1 METALGESPGFVA
14 RLESDEGAVAAEDL
28 HRMVA
33 LLGIGA
39 RFFHDGA
46 PEGVASLIAKTI
58 TLGHEAGSLAEIAAL
73 LKLLAAGR

>member
-14 RLESDEGAVAAEDL
+14 RIESDEGAVAAEDL
-28 HRMVA
+28 HRMMA

-46 PEGVASLIAKTI
+46 PEGFASLIAKTI
-58 TLGHEAGSLAEIAAL
+58 ALGHEAGSLAEITAL
-73 LKLLAAGR
+73 LNLLGTAR